1 MSTNPYKPPTA
12 NLEVREYEL
21 EPPDQIANKIKGAWI
36 AGIATT
42 TLSLGLVLFSV
53 FGTPVMGM
61 NAWGFFD
68 VALLAGL
75 TYGVFRR
82 SRTCAILL
90 FAFFLLNKILMF
102 MQSGSLAGTPLAV
115 LVLLFFGRGI
125 VGTFQFHRWKSEND
139 PRAANVADGG

>member
-12 NLEVREYEL
+12 SLEVREYEL
-21 EPPDQIANKIKGAWI
+21 EPPESISNKIKGAWI
-36 AGIATT
+36 AGIATSV
-42 TLSLGLVLFSV
+42 LSLGLVLFSI
-53 FGTPVMGM
+53 FGTPLMGM
-61 NAWGFFD
+61 NAWGLLD
-68 VALLAGL
+68 VVLLAGL

-102 MQSGSLAGTPLAV
+102 MQSGTLAGAPLSL

-125 VGTFQFHRWKSEND
+125 VGTFQYHRWKSENE
-139 PRAANVADGG
+139 PRTSNIVDGG